1 MFFFFFVP
9 PTKKKNQKEKS
20 SSLKTLRAMLT
31 PRLRNC
37 FGGQARLQ
45 QARAALLVAGGL
57 V

>member
-20 SSLKTLRAMLT
+20 SSQKTIRAMLT
-31 PRLRNC
+31 PCLRNC
-37 FGGQARLQ
+37 FGGQAGLQ
-45 QARAALLVAGGL
+45 QARVALLVAGGL

>member
-20 SSLKTLRAMLT
+20 SSQKTIRAMLT
-31 PRLRNC
+31 LKLPPTPLLRRT
-37 FGGQARLQ
+37 GQ

>member
-31 PRLRNC
+31 LKAPAYVPASADKPAGPRCASR
-37 FGGQARLQ
+37 
-45 QARAALLVAGGL
+45 
-57 V
+57 

>member
-31 PRLRNC
+31 PRL
-37 FGGQARLQ
+37 Q
-45 QARAALLVAGGL
+45 QARVALLVAGGL

>member
-20 SSLKTLRAMLT
+20 SSQKTIRATLTLK
-31 PRLRNC
+31 
-37 FGGQARLQ
+37 LQ
-45 QARAALLVAGGL
+45 LARAALLVAGGL

>member
-20 SSLKTLRAMLT
+20 SSLKTLRDTLT
-31 PRLRNC
+31 PRLQRT
-37 FGGQARLQ
+37 RV
-45 QARAALLVAGGL
+45 ALLVAGGL